1 MLAGF
6 SLLGWAFELLW
17 LNLLAALLGI
27 LSLFSFTLAQ
37 KIVNGWLYIGAK
49 LGWVNSRI
57 ILTVIFYGLLTP
69 LAFFYRL
76 TKKNPLQLK
85 KEPEAD
91 SYFITRNKTF
101 TPRDF
106 EKPF

>member
-6 SLLGWAFELLW
+6 SLLGWIFELLW

-27 LSLFSFTLAQ
+27 LSLFSYTIAS
-37 KIVNGWLYIGAK
+37 KIVEGWLYIGAK
-49 LGWVNSRI
+49 LGWLNSRI
-57 ILTVIFYGLLTP
+57 ILTILFYFLLTP

-85 KEPEAD
+85 KEPDSE
-91 SYFITRNKTF
+91 SYFITRNKIF
-101 TPRDF
+101 TPKDF